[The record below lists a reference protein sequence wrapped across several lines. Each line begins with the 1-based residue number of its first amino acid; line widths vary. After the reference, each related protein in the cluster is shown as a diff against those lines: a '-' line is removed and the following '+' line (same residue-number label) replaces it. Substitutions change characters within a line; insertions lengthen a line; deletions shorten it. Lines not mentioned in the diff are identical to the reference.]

1 MQKSTMD
8 RRLCMIAACNILA
21 VLIDKII
28 LVSREAVGAPLAL
41 TLFLWYF
48 IFERKKWAL
57 ALFGILCL
65 LSVAAGGLGVFL
77 LIGYLYR
84 GYDPTP
90 CLLMILVGSSY
101 ALSWLALRKEQTR

>member
-8 RRLCMIAACNILA
+8 RKLCMIAACNILA

-28 LVSREAVGAPLAL
+28 LVSRGAVGAPLAL

-57 ALFGILCL
+57 ALFGILCP

-90 CLLMILVGSSY
+90 CLLMILAGSSY